1 MTTTLTAVPTLRTN
15 LADYAV
21 TKAMK
26 DGRVKSDIVNAR
38 LLRADPGA

>member
-1 MTTTLTAVPTLRTN
+1 MTTTLTGVPTLRTN

-26 DGRVKSDIVNAR
+26 DGRVS
-38 LLRADPGA
+38 